1 MKIEQVEKIP
11 DNINY
16 NEWLAEEGKKIEEF
30 IKYKSGVYELKKIIS
45 DTPCVVLTRFKE
57 FDTDNYEK
65 RVQLEYHIRNSY
77 YPTLTKA
84 FYEVNNWELPEQK
97 IYKMF
102 KDLKEGEYF
111 QFADNHYGDGAFK
124 FIGYLDNTYIFKQF
138 NANFVGKYLNSL
150 DIQYEGFNEVEMGDI
165 FTNRIEQRV
174 LILNKEKTEAKIS
187 KMNNY
192 YKEEF
197 DAERKMRFRG

>member
-30 IKYKSGVYELKKIIS
+30 IKYKSGVYGLKNIIS
-45 DTPCVVLTRFKE
+45 DTSYIILTRFKE
-57 FDTDNYEK
+57 FDTDSCEK
-65 RVQLEYHIRNSY
+65 LVQLEYYIRNSY

-84 FYEVNNWELPEQK
+84 FYEINNWELPEQE

-102 KDLKEGEYF
+102 KDLKQGEYF
-111 QFADNHYGDGAFK
+111 KFVDNYYGDGAFK

-138 NANFVGKYLNSL
+138 NANLVGHYWNSM
-150 DIQYEGFNEVEMGDI
+150 DVQYDGFNEVEMGDI

-174 LILNKEKTEAKIS
+174 LILNKEKTEAIID

-192 YKEEF
+192 YKEEL
-197 DAERKMRFRG
+197 DAERKMRFYG